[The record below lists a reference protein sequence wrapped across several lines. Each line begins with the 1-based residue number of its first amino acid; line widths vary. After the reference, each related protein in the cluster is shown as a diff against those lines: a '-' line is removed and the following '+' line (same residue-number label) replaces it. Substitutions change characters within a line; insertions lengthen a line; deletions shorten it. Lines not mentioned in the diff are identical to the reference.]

1 MLEQITSAPPADMV
15 GLLWAVVVG
24 LLLAVAQ
31 LWRLNGQKN
40 KQISDLHSETAKR
53 ISCLYR
59 QLLETQAAWREAER
73 RHAQEMFE
81 AAKAAEITGNA
92 FQKAIEALRKK
103 PGGPC

>member
-1 MLEQITSAPPADMV
+1 MLEQITSAPPADMIQLLVAAV
-15 GLLWAVVVG
+15 GGLSAAIVALWLVNR
-24 LLLAVAQ
+24 Q
-31 LWRLNGQKN
+31 LN

-59 QLLETQAAWREAER
+59 QLLETQTAWREAER

>member
-1 MLEQITSAPPADMV
+1 MLEQITSTPPADMV
-15 GLLWAVVVG
+15 ALLWAVVVG
-24 LLLAVAQ
+24 LSLAVVQ

-40 KQISDLHSETAKR
+40 KQNGDLHSEMNRR

-59 QLLETQAAWREAER
+59 QLVETQTAWREAER

-81 AAKAAEITGNA
+81 AAKAAEMTGNA
-92 FQKAIEALRKK
+92 FRAAIEALKKK

>member
-1 MLEQITSAPPADMV
+1 MLEATTPADMIRLLVAAV
-15 GLLWAVVVG
+15 GGLSAAIVALWLVNR
-24 LLLAVAQ
+24 Q
-31 LWRLNGQKN
+31 LN
-40 KQISDLHSETAKR
+40 KKISDLYSETAKR

-59 QLLETQAAWREAER
+59 QHMETQAAWREAER